1 MQVRALKLM
10 LGMMVI
16 ATGGCAVAGK
26 LDDRAADPRTASSLL
41 LPQKE
46 KDQGE
51 RAIVLME
58 TPDRSDHISV
68 AGATKQQAGA
78 SLTLAQCI
86 ETSLAQHPD
95 LVLVAAQAD
104 AARGQL
110 VQAGLYPNPT
120 IAYESDDMNSPFGG
134 AGKQGGS
141 ITQTIVTAGK
151 LGLSSSVAARGVEVA
166 NLKAQAKFYDLVTRV
181 RATFYDNLTAQQE
194 VETAREVLRIA
205 QDGLNSAEKL
215 QKAGIVGQPDVLRA
229 QVELEQSKVKVAI
242 AEQHVQTSWR
252 LLANVLGQKD
262 LPMQPLVGS
271 LQESIPEYDY
281 HQIRQ
286 TMYDVSAD
294 LEAARTTVAQ
304 AEVAVQRAEAEVTP
318 DLQLVARPFY
328 SQPDGRTE
336 LAVGIS
342 APLPLYNRNQGNIM
356 AARANVAAAQAA
368 LGQLELALSERLTLA
383 FERYSNAKKQVQAY
397 SQKILPAAQ
406 ESLRLILVAYN
417 SGDQRNDFTTVLQA
431 QQSLA
436 QAKLGLV
443 QARGELQKAVSE
455 IEGLLQRVPQG
466 VNR

>member
-1 MQVRALKLM
+1 MQVRALKLV
-10 LGMMVI
+10 LGMMVT
-16 ATGGCAVAGK
+16 ALGGCAITGK
-26 LDDRAADPRTASSLL
+26 LADQTATSSLH

-46 KDQGE
+46 NDQGE
-51 RAIVLME
+51 RAIVLMD
-58 TPDRSDHISV
+58 TPDRADLVSV
-68 AGATKQQAGA
+68 AQAIKQQAA
-78 SLTLAQCI
+78 APLTLALCI
-86 ETSLAQHPD
+86 ETALAQHPD
-95 LVLVAAQAD
+95 LALVAAQAD
-104 AARGQL
+104 VARGQQ

-120 IAYESDDMNSPFGG
+120 IGYESDDINSPFGG

-166 NLKAQAKFYDLVTRV
+166 NLKAQARFFDLVARV
-181 RATFYDNLTAQQE
+181 RSVFYDNLTAQQE

-205 QDGLNSAEKL
+205 QDGLSSAEKL

-229 QVELEQSKVKVAI
+229 QVELEQSKVKVI
-242 AEQHVQTSWR
+242 VAEQHVQTNWR

-262 LPMQPLVGS
+262 LQMQPLVGS
-271 LQESIPEYDY
+271 LQEGIPDYDFQ
-281 HQIRQ
+281 QIRQ
-286 TMYDVSAD
+286 TMYDVSSD
-294 LEAARTTVAQ
+294 LEAARTSVAQ

-318 DLQLVARPFY
+318 DLQLQVRPFY

-342 APLPLYNRNQGNIM
+342 APLPWFNRNQGNIM
-356 AARANVAAAQAA
+356 AARANVAAAQAT
-368 LGQLELALSERLTLA
+368 LRQLELQLSERLTLA
-383 FERYSNAKKQVQAY
+383 FERYSNARQQVQAY
-397 SQKILPAAQ
+397 SLKILPAAQ

-417 SGDQRNDFTTVLQA
+417 SGDQRNDFTAVLQA

-455 IEGLLQRVPQG
+455 IEGLLQRLPPS